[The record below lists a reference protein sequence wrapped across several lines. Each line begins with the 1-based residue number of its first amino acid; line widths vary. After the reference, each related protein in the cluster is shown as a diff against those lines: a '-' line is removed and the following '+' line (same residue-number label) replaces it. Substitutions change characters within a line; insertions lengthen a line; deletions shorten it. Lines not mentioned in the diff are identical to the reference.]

1 MTDRLNPTIG
11 RRELLHVLTVG
22 AGTVAASA
30 VPLGGAWADTFT
42 DLQKTK
48 PRYRETDDVKA
59 FYKVNRY

>member
-1 MTDRLNPTIG
+1 MTDRLDPTIG
-11 RRELLHVLTVG
+11 RRDFLRVLTVG
-22 AGTVAASA
+22 AGAVAASA
-30 VPLGGAWADTFT
+30 VPLAGASADTFA